1 MLVHPI
7 THVHAPVS
15 DDNFRVES
23 VQRCVAAAS
32 QVYGMLG
39 TGDRL
44 VAVYLPGIDGF
55 QQELSRA
62 QDETHG
68 GNDA

>member
-1 MLVHPI
+1 
-7 THVHAPVS
+7 
-15 DDNFRVES
+15 VES